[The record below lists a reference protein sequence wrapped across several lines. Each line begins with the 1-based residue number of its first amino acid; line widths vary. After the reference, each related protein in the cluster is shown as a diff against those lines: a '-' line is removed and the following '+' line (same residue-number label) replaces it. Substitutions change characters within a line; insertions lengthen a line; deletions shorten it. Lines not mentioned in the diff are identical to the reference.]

1 MLSTPVSP
9 DGKPGDT
16 RSKWRR
22 GRRQRNELGRIW
34 RVNGT
39 EEEGESLLTSRK
51 CPASAAGGGG
61 GAREDRAH
69 LRGRRAVSAQGAD
82 DGQAQA
88 CCRGVGGSVI
98 TEGTYMFI
106 PPAACQPQVLTANQ
120 PVPVEPGP
128 GFGTEAAF
136 EAITQ
141 RFPVPAAPETQRE
154 GVRNSPA
161 LEPEPSGAPF
171 NGPWRGPTPPVFVE
185 RFPR

>member
-16 RSKWRR
+16 RSKWQR
-22 GRRQRNELGRIW
+22 GEAAAERVRQDL
-34 RVNGT
+34 
-39 EEEGESLLTSRK
+39 EGERHR
-51 CPASAAGGGG
+51 GGGRELAHVEEMSSKRSRWG

-106 PPAACQPQVLTANQ
+106 PPAACQPQVLTANR

-171 NGPWRGPTPPVFVE
+171 NGPWRGPTPSVFAE